1 MLLIPAQLEYVCSTE
16 QMNWISRRADQ
27 SLVFGYCHK
36 ADSGMA
42 EECCAVHI
50 PDRRGC
56 LAVSHWY
63 PVSLL
68 VCSKGDALLD

>member
-1 MLLIPAQLEYVCSTE
+1 
-16 QMNWISRRADQ
+16 
-27 SLVFGYCHK
+27 
-36 ADSGMA
+36 MA